1 MQVGHLTWLGHST
14 QDYKYSCK
22 HVQVGHLTWLGHM
35 QLVGYK
41 SIEISS
47 QHVQV
52 RHLTWLGHM
61 QLVYSTQDYKYSCRL
76 QIN

>member
-1 MQVGHLTWLGHST
+1 M
-14 QDYKYSCK
+14 
-22 HVQVGHLTWLGHM
+22 QVGHLTWLGHM

-52 RHLTWLGHM
+52 GHLRWLGHM
-61 QLVYSTQDYKYSCRL
+61 QLVYSTQD
-76 QIN
+76 